1 MLVEKHSG
9 GGVVIVLVLYNI
21 YSMRLVY
28 MMLQR
33 ARLGA
38 LSSCWGLQGGK
49 RGEEERGPSF
59 IEAAPCWTLLCTIS
73 MLLTP
78 CYYVVSVSSTRYSI
92 FIRCLEEWRRKKD
105 SGASQAKIPLC
116 LLLYIQQH
124 FSPLVIIA
132 FSNL

>member
-38 LSSCWGLQGGK
+38 LCSCWGLQVGKGGGGERAQLH
-49 RGEEERGPSF
+49 RGGALFDSAVHY
-59 IEAAPCWTLLCTIS
+59 INATHS
-73 MLLTP
+73 MLL
-78 CYYVVSVSSTRYSI
+78 CGLS
-92 FIRCLEEWRRKKD
+92 E
-105 SGASQAKIPLC
+105 
-116 LLLYIQQH
+116 
-124 FSPLVIIA
+124 
-132 FSNL
+132 